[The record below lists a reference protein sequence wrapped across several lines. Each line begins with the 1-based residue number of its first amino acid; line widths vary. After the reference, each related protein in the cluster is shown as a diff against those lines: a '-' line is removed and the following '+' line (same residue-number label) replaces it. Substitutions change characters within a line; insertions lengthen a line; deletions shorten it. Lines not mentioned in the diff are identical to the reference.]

1 MMREYFEQGYVII
14 VEGFYGDYKV
24 DEEMMACYEE
34 DAPLDAQ
41 FDFERVEGSVAYF
54 SEVMDEGWDE

>member
-1 MMREYFEQGYVII
+1 MREYFEQGYVII
-14 VEGFYGDYKV
+14 VEGFYGDYEV

-41 FDFERVEGSVAYF
+41 FDFERVEDSVAYLRRN
-54 SEVMDEGWDE
+54 G